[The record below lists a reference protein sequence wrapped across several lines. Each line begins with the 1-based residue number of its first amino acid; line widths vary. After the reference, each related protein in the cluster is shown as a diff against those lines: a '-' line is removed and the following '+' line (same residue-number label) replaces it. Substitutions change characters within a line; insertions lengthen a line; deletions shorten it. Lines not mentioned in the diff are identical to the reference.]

1 MLGVQKPCGAESDLT
16 GLQSVDFDILPKG
29 FGRGEGHA
37 RVLCRLHDLKLKSYD
52 RDVMGRLPLPQ
63 ADCLVKVCSF

>member
-37 RVLCRLHDLKLKSYD
+37 RVLS
-52 RDVMGRLPLPQ
+52 
-63 ADCLVKVCSF
+63 SFKCFFVPFA